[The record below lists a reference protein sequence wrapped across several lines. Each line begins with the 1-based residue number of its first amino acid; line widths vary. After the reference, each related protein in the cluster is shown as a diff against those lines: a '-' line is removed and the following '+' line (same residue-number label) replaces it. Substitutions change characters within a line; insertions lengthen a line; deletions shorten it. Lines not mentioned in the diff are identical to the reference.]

1 LEKAELEKKEKEYE
15 RLVLLEQ
22 ETTKLRY
29 TTFTAV
35 LSVSFV
41 LPGLAANAEARSV
54 SLFVLTATVKQ
65 LVFLLGYIFYLF
77 AVFHYAWYHRYS
89 HKYRKALKDLETQ
102 LGIKVYTLRVRPQI
116 GPFKLHFDWALYL
129 IGLVYG
135 LITAIVVGWCVF
147 LASLASIA
155 VLYAVLSLLSFWQP
169 TEPLE

>member
-1 LEKAELEKKEKEYE
+1 MEKEEKEKKEKEYE
-15 RLVLLEQ
+15 RLVSLEQ

-54 SLFVLTATVKQ
+54 SLFGLTATVKQ

-89 HKYRKALKDLETQ
+89 HKYRKALKDLENE
-102 LGIKVYTLRVRPQI
+102 LGIRVYTLRVRPQV

-129 IGLVYG
+129 IGLIYG
-135 LITAIVVGWCVF
+135 LITGTVVGWCVF
-147 LASLASIA
+147 LVSMACLV
-155 VLYAVLSLLSFWQP
+155 VLYAILALLTFWQR